1 MYQKSESLN
10 IYTEIVFGLKNF
22 IKQTKSFLVSI
33 SSNTFANGSQYF
45 LEKIGQLNTKE
56 MIGEVFLIVK
66 ESAST
71 KKVVLGIENTSNI
84 TDSTEVTEQI
94 FSVDPYISN
103 LQLWVKFGNLPYRLE
118 YSPGVLLF
126 IMEI

>member
-10 IYTEIVFGLKNF
+10 IYTGIVFGLKSF
-22 IKQTKSFLVSI
+22 IKQTKSFLVSR

-56 MIGEVFLIVK
+56 MKREVFLIVK

-84 TDSTEVTEQI
+84 TDLAEVTEQI
-94 FSVDPYISN
+94 LSVDPYISN
-103 LQLWVKFGNLPYRLE
+103 LQLWVKFGNLSQNE
-118 YSPGVLLF
+118 
-126 IMEI
+126 

>member
-10 IYTEIVFGLKNF
+10 IYTEIVFGLKSF

-33 SSNTFANGSQYF
+33 SSNTFANGSQYY

-56 MIGEVFLIVK
+56 MIREVFLIVK
-66 ESAST
+66 DSEST

-84 TDSTEVTEQI
+84 TESAEVTEQI
-94 FSVDPYISN
+94 LSVDPYISD
-103 LQLWVKFGNLPYRLE
+103 LQLWVKSGNLSQIELNMYVTFP
-118 YSPGVLLF
+118 
-126 IMEI
+126 